1 MKLARKS
8 HKKLLALLKQL
19 LVLLWYYLR
28 YPDKLLLPV
37 IEIFAE
43 DPIRWGTR
51 VMVGSIVGGGVL
63 FSFAE
68 HNVSMP
74 DGMWWAFISA
84 MTVGYGDYSPH
95 TPGMRIV
102 AILVVFGGALFLI
115 GLGSAVNAR
124 TTVKR
129 LAKVSETLELHD
141 DIGALVH
148 GLRTYADE
156 LEIIGGCLREREKGQ
171 KFA

>member
-1 MKLARKS
+1 MLMRRW
-8 HKKLLALLKQL
+8 LKA
-19 LVLLWYYLR
+19 VLYFLR
-28 YPDKLLLPV
+28 YPDKLLVPV
-37 IEIFAE
+37 IDIFSE

-51 VMVGSIVGGGVL
+51 IMMGSILGGGLL
-63 FSFAE
+63 FSAVEQKANF
-68 HNVSMP
+68 V

-95 TPGMRIV
+95 TPEMRII

-124 TTVKR
+124 ATVKR
-129 LAKVSETLELHD
+129 LARVAETPELHD

-148 GLRTYADE
+148 GLRAYADE
-156 LEIIGGCLREREKGQ
+156 LEEIGACLREREKRQKGQ
-171 KFA
+171 ESVNRV